1 MPDGCV
7 AIRFKMLTYL
17 RVRCAF
23 ETNRALPSNMIWDFK
38 ANSTS
43 LKNRG
48 DYYVEEVRV
57 ESLGFKIDL

>member
-17 RVRCAF
+17 RVRSAF
-23 ETNRALPSNMIWDFK
+23 EPNRALPSDIIWGFK
-38 ANSTS
+38 ANSKS

-48 DYYVEEVRV
+48 DNYAEEVRV
-57 ESLGFKIDL
+57 ESLGFKTDL

>member
-17 RVRCAF
+17 RVRSAF
-23 ETNRALPSNMIWDFK
+23 ETNRALPSNIIWDFK
-38 ANSTS
+38 ANSKS

-48 DYYVEEVRV
+48 EDYAEEVRV
-57 ESLGFKIDL
+57 ENLGFKIDL